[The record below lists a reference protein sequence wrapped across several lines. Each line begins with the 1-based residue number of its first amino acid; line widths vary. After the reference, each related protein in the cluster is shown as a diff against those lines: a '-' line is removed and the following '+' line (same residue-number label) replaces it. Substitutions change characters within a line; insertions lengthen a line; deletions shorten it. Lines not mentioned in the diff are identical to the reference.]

1 MLFDQITPFV
11 RFTAEQDLS
20 NCWRN
25 DGKELVG
32 YDHRIY
38 FVLKGHGFLNVG
50 DNRYSLEPNTFIMW
64 RAGTPYSYF
73 TQKEDAMICITCNF
87 DFTTVS
93 FDKRTP
99 IAPSLRKEFNPKLL
113 LEEKIFFSDY
123 PPLND
128 VVFLPNFPTIRPLM
142 VKLEE
147 TYSKKQKFYSLR
159 CNNILQEIMIRLA
172 YQTDEVLSGSNE
184 LVSDILDYIREH
196 FRETPTNEEIGA
208 KFGYHPNYVNAL
220 LVKHTGMSLHK
231 QVLDAKLT
239 FAVQQLLTSSRSIK
253 EIADEINIP
262 DTQYFSRLFKK
273 YYQKSPTQF
282 RLNK

>member
-20 NCWRN
+20 NCWSN
-25 DGKELVG
+25 DGKEIVG

-38 FVLKGHGFLNVG
+38 YVLKGHGSLNVG
-50 DNRYSLEPNTFIMW
+50 GKTYDLQPDTFIMW

-93 FDKRTP
+93 NDKRTP
-99 IAPSLRKEFNPKLL
+99 IAPSRRKEFNPKGL
-113 LEEKIFFSDY
+113 LEEKIVFSDY
-123 PPLND
+123 PPFNG
-128 VVFLPNFPTIRPLM
+128 VVFLPNIPTIRPLM
-142 VKLEE
+142 IKLEE

-159 CNNILQEIMIRLA
+159 CNNILQEILIKLA
-172 YQTDEVLSGSNE
+172 YQTDEILSRNNE
-184 LVSDILDYIREH
+184 LVADILEYIREH
-196 FRETPTNEEIGA
+196 FRETHTNEEVGS
-208 KFGYHPNYVNAL
+208 KFGYHPNYINAL
-220 LVKHTGMSLHK
+220 LVKHTKTSLHK
-231 QVLDAKLT
+231 HILDAKLT
-239 FAVQQLLTSSRSIK
+239 YAVQQLLTSNKSIK

-273 YYQKSPTQF
+273 HYQKTPSQF